1 MAHADPGGGLD
12 EVSEADSREVR
23 VFADAGVLMRAAAE
37 IFVER
42 AVAATVSRS
51 RFAVALAGGSTPNA
65 LYQLLATDAHARR
78 IDWPKV
84 ELYWSDERCVPPDD
98 AASNYRSARERLLD
112 RVPLAARNVHRIEG
126 ERNPAEAAAAYE
138 HQLRARFASPSG
150 PPRAAPGLRFD
161 LVLLGLGVD
170 GHTASLFPSTR
181 AADESERWVVAH
193 HVAAVA
199 MWRITL
205 TPIVFNAAAEVLFLV
220 TGGEKASTLRRVLE
234 GPYLPGVLPAQA
246 IAPQSGVLRW
256 LVDAD
261 AAHDLS
267 TR

>member
-1 MAHADPGGGLD
+1 
-12 EVSEADSREVR
+12 VSEAAAREVH
-23 VFADAGVLMRAAAE
+23 VFADAGLLMLATAE

-42 AVAATVSRS
+42 AAAAATSTG

-65 LYQLLATDAHARR
+65 LYQLLATDAFARR
-78 IDWPKV
+78 IDWPRV
-84 ELYWSDERCVPPDD
+84 EFYWGDERCVPPED
-98 AASNYRSARERLLD
+98 AASNYRSAREHLLD
-112 RVPLAARNVHRIEG
+112 RVPVAKGNLHRIEG
-126 ERNPAEAAAAYE
+126 ERDPAEAAASYE

-150 PPRAAPGLRFD
+150 PPRPAPGSRFD

-170 GHTASLFPSTR
+170 GHTASLFPSTPGVG
-181 AADESERWVVAH
+181 ESERWVVAH

-234 GPYLPGVLPAQA
+234 GPHQPTVLPAQA
-246 IAPQSGVLRW
+246 IAPQSGGLRW

-261 AAHDLS
+261 AARDLG
-267 TR
+267 TQ